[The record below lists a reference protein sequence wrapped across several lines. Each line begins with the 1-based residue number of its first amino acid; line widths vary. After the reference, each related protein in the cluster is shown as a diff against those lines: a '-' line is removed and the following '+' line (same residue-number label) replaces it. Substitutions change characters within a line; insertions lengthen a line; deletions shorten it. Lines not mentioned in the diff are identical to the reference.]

1 MTRDER
7 SGFIEL
13 AEEQLEIGKREVER
27 GRVVVR
33 TRVEERDEVAEI
45 ELRQEDV
52 TVERIPRGVPVESV
66 PETREEDG
74 VLIIPVLEEQLV
86 VSTRLILKEE
96 IRITRRSR
104 TELVREPVRLRAEQA
119 DIERLAGP
127 AAPATNA
134 TNPDRRSPVD
144 DGSNADGDV

>member
-1 MTRDER
+1 MTGDAR
-7 SGFIEL
+7 SGLIEL
-13 AEEQLEIGKREVER
+13 AQEQLDIAKRQVER

-52 TVERIPRGVPVESV
+52 TVERIPRGVPVETA
-66 PETREEDG
+66 PEMREEDG

-86 VSTRLILKEE
+86 VTSRLILREE

-104 TELVREPVRLRAEQA
+104 TELVREPVRLRAERA

-127 AAPATNA
+127 AAHA

>member
-1 MTRDER
+1 MTGDARP
-7 SGFIEL
+7 GLIEL
-13 AEEQLEIGKREVER
+13 AEEQLEIAKREVER

-52 TVERIPRGVPVESV
+52 TVERIPRGVPVETA
-66 PETREEDG
+66 PEMREEDG
-74 VLIIPVLEEQLV
+74 VLIVPVVEERLV
-86 VSTRLILKEE
+86 VTTVLVLKEE

-127 AAPATNA
+127 AAPATN
-134 TNPDRRSPVD
+134 PDRRSPVD
-144 DGSNADGDV
+144 DGSNTDGDV